1 MQVLFFVSIRMFL
14 FVLFFFISSC
24 CWVGE
29 VFVSLKVSLIW
40 DDDLDVFFPLC
51 AFFLFF
57 FGLGASLLSLLLFL
71 LFCGD
76 GMFCILSFLICMISA
91 FNESII
97 RSLFDMICSFSVII
111 LLSLFNSIIELLFT
125 SLMFSI
131 SSCLL
136 LWSHSSKLLIA

>member
-40 DDDLDVFFPLC
+40 DDDLDVFSFC
-51 AFFLFF
+51 VLFF